1 MVRHMGCTGTRNP
14 ATEMIITIEL
24 FYHFRCED
32 AILWLAAYFQH
43 CETSLGGALVGG
55 CVCTVGFSRVVS
67 LRSLAN
73 LFCLIL
79 FDVLLGC
86 WQLRHQQLVVSS
98 SSSSAAWAADDVVV
112 NIPITWWCGVS
123 DCVTV
128 LSLFSIFV
136 SCLDRVCILPHSSS
150 RVPYFTSLIF
160 FYDGLFGE
168 SISSKEQNWPTQSTT
183 YTYDT

>member
-24 FYHFRCED
+24 FYHLRCED

-86 WQLRHQQLVVSS
+86 
-98 SSSSAAWAADDVVV
+98 
-112 NIPITWWCGVS
+112 
-123 DCVTV
+123 
-128 LSLFSIFV
+128 
-136 SCLDRVCILPHSSS
+136 
-150 RVPYFTSLIF
+150 
-160 FYDGLFGE
+160 
-168 SISSKEQNWPTQSTT
+168 
-183 YTYDT
+183 